1 MPDTIEFTR
10 HKIDFDAYFRMAELG
25 ILGRGDRVELIN
37 GEIIDMAPI
46 GRGHSA
52 IVGRLNRT
60 LVLEGGTKT
69 IVWPQNSVAL
79 DRFNHPEP
87 DFLLLRPRD
96 DFYGTGERPNA
107 QDVLLVIE
115 VSDSS
120 LAYDRKVKL
129 PLYAQFGIG
138 EYWIVDVK
146 ARLVEVYRDPDGN
159 AYRTKSTHGAYDQL
173 TLALAPDITIGLGQL
188 FG

>member
-10 HKIDFDAYFRMAELG
+10 HKIDFDAYLRMAELG

-46 GRGHSA
+46 GKGHSA
-52 IVGRLNRT
+52 IVGRLTRT

-69 IVWPQNSVAL
+69 IVWPKNSVAL

-96 DFYGTGERPNA
+96 DFYGTGERPSPA
-107 QDVLLVIE
+107 DILVLIE
-115 VSDSS
+115 VPHSS
-120 LAYDRKVKL
+120 LRYARDVKL
-129 PLYAQFGIG
+129 P
-138 EYWIVDVK
+138 
-146 ARLVEVYRDPDGN
+146 
-159 AYRTKSTHGAYDQL
+159 
-173 TLALAPDITIGLGQL
+173 
-188 FG
+188 